1 MRAAAVALSAHMH
14 CHATPLLHSRQH
26 QQAHHIFPT
35 NARLRRSL
43 ASPDARATLPIRPAR
58 PLPRA
63 LAAHSA
69 CDASPPRS
77 RRDPGVLMRM
87 QHCACP
93 TVRWLQTA
101 AIGKVAAAAA
111 AAAETCCMHTAQP
124 ARDRQG
130 ARDTRHARR
139 RPRTRGRRS
148 HQRCDVPAGRHAD
161 RVVVLSSLHGRP
173 DVGVIVGGV
182 DSSHA
187 LAYRHRILHAAH
199 AHTAII
205 GRSA

>member
-1 MRAAAVALSAHMH
+1 MH

-93 TVRWLQTA
+93 TDGCKPRPLAKSLLQLPLLLKPAACTQHSQRGIAKVRG
-101 AIGKVAAAAA
+101 I
-111 AAAETCCMHTAQP
+111 
-124 ARDRQG
+124 QG
-130 ARDTRHARR
+130 TRAGD
-139 RPRTRGRRS
+139 RGR
-148 HQRCDVPAGRHAD
+148 AAD
-161 RVVVLSSLHGRP
+161 DRIR
-173 DVGVIVGGV
+173 D
-182 DSSHA
+182 A
-187 LAYRHRILHAAH
+187 MCRLAAMP
-199 AHTAII
+199 TE
-205 GRSA
+205 